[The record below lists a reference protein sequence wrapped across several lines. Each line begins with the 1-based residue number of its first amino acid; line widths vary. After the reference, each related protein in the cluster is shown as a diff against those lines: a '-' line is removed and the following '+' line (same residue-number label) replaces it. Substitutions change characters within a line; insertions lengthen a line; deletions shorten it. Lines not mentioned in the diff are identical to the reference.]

1 MGNVCQASKQAT
13 QQYAHPTV
21 PTPPPP
27 DFTTHYE
34 RGVRVTQVE
43 NMRSEATT
51 AHTRMHITAFPVFRE
66 MNE

>member
-1 MGNVCQASKQAT
+1 MDGKCVSVEQAGNT
-13 QQYAHPTV
+13 TV
-21 PTPPPP
+21 RPPYPTPPPP

-51 AHTRMHITAFPVFRE
+51 AHTRMHITAFPVFCE
-66 MNE
+66 VNE